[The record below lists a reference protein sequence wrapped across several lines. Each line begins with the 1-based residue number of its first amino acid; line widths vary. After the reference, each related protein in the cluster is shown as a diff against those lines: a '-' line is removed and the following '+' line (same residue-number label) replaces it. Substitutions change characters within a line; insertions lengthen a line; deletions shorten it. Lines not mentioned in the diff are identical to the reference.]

1 MRAEQGS
8 LNKTRIV
15 SGRIIKDSG
24 LKQQQMKCLNLS
36 GRDKEDRGVSHVGE
50 DSSHG
55 KDGPHLSHLRPS
67 PLTYRPTTKSEP
79 PHAKAAP
86 VPTRGQLPNPRPG
99 IREDSPARGS
109 RILCLRKKGCSQ
121 TSLFQSGFPRSGEIV
136 NVGHAGEQRELPR
149 AAAGRVVYMPV
160 WNGFETF
167 CLGTGW
173 PVTVFVLYSR
183 FQTNTE

>member
-1 MRAEQGS
+1 MQAVFGVFPFAGEPTTTEGIMRAEQGS

-24 LKQQQMKCLNLS
+24 LKQHMKCLNLS
-36 GRDKEDRGVSHVGE
+36 GRDKEDGGVSHVGE

-109 RILCLRKKGCSQ
+109 RILCLRKKLFSDLALPERFSQ
-121 TSLFQSGFPRSGEIV
+121 VWRNSKCRSRRGTTGIASGSSRQGSI
-136 NVGHAGEQRELPR
+136 HAFLE
-149 AAAGRVVYMPV
+149 
-160 WNGFETF
+160 WI
-167 CLGTGW
+167 
-173 PVTVFVLYSR
+173 
-183 FQTNTE
+183 